1 MTGRWDLNSFT
12 NLIASVLTYKLHEIW
27 LLYTGRSDSLR
38 SQTLVGAL
46 PQSSR
51 FVLVCCWHKPAVVEL
66 YSVASVNFGKVIIG
80 CVASCL
86 SKAQSS
92 LLDTEIVFRCL
103 ASSPSTLLK
112 LLHRLSAS
120 LVGDHSLVGVLSSNY
135 SNTWIPA
142 NSHGIFM
149 TSNFAW
155 VATTSVDWIT
165 IELNW
170 MLKKFRTELQWE
182 SGIEWILV
190 KIWFSKKF
198 IVIWLNGEKDN

>member
-1 MTGRWDLNSFT
+1 MTIVYGEVWQPEIPNFSRSFAAI
-12 NLIASVLTYKLHEIW
+12 LALCVSLLLTQARCGWALSW
-27 LLYTGRSDSLR
+27 L
-38 SQTLVGAL
+38 
-46 PQSSR
+46 
-51 FVLVCCWHKPAVVEL
+51 
-66 YSVASVNFGKVIIG
+66 SVNFGKVIIG

-142 NSHGIFM
+142 YSDGIFM
-149 TSNFAW
+149 TSKFAW
-155 VATTSVDWIT
+155 SCYYLSRLNYKWTKLYVQKISNWTAVR
-165 IELNW
+165 EL
-170 MLKKFRTELQWE
+170 
-182 SGIEWILV
+182 EWILV

>member
-1 MTGRWDLNSFT
+1 MTIVYGEVWQPEIPNFSRSFAAI
-12 NLIASVLTYKLHEIW
+12 LALCVSLLLTQARCGWAL
-27 LLYTGRSDSLR
+27 SD
-38 SQTLVGAL
+38 
-46 PQSSR
+46 
-51 FVLVCCWHKPAVVEL
+51 
-66 YSVASVNFGKVIIG
+66 ASVNFRKVSIG

-165 IELNW
+165 TELNW

-182 SGIEWILV
+182 SEIEWILV

>member
-1 MTGRWDLNSFT
+1 MGRVQYKPWRGITWLAIRWRAQLYVLVWYESQDLFT
-12 NLIASVLTYKLHEIW
+12 NFSNAKGGL
-27 LLYTGRSDSLR
+27 
-38 SQTLVGAL
+38 
-46 PQSSR
+46 
-51 FVLVCCWHKPAVVEL
+51 
-66 YSVASVNFGKVIIG
+66 NFGCWSRLIQGYKN
-80 CVASCL
+80 
-86 SKAQSS
+86 
-92 LLDTEIVFRCL
+92 
-103 ASSPSTLLK
+103 
-112 LLHRLSAS
+112 RLSAS

>member
-142 NSHGIFM
+142 YSDGIFM
-149 TSNFAW
+149 TSKFAW
-155 VATTSVDWIT
+155 SCYYLSRLNYKWTKLYVQKISNWTAVR
-165 IELNW
+165 EL
-170 MLKKFRTELQWE
+170 
-182 SGIEWILV
+182 EWILV